1 MNYTEEEKEVLD
13 AIKIVRAYIK
23 NNLVFVGEVK
33 LDDMLFNLQEEIIG
47 KAEFR
52 WLVIYGVGLTPSNY
66 QDNAA

>member
-23 NNLVFVGEVK
+23 NNLVFVGEAK
-33 LDDMLFNLQEEIIG
+33 LDDILFNLQEEVIG

-52 WLVIYGVGLTPSNY
+52 
-66 QDNAA
+66 

>member
-23 NNLVFVGEVK
+23 NNLVFVGEAK
-33 LDDMLFNLQEEIIG
+33 LDDMLFNLQEEVIG

-52 WLVIYGVGLTPSNY
+52 
-66 QDNAA
+66 

>member
-1 MNYTEEEKEVLD
+1 MNYTEEEKEALE

-52 WLVIYGVGLTPSNY
+52 
-66 QDNAA
+66 

>member
-23 NNLVFVGEVK
+23 NNLVFVGEAK
-33 LDDMLFNLQEEIIG
+33 LEDMLFNLQEEVIG

-52 WLVIYGVGLTPSNY
+52 
-66 QDNAA
+66 

>member
-23 NNLVFVGEVK
+23 NNLVFVGEKK
-33 LDDMLFNLQEEIIG
+33 LDDILFNLQEEIIG

-52 WLVIYGVGLTPSNY
+52 
-66 QDNAA
+66 

>member
-52 WLVIYGVGLTPSNY
+52 
-66 QDNAA
+66 

>member
-1 MNYTEEEKEVLD
+1 MNYTEEEKETLD
-13 AIKIVRAYIK
+13 AIKIIRAYIK

>member
-1 MNYTEEEKEVLD
+1 MNYTEEEKKVLD

-33 LDDMLFNLQEEIIG
+33 LDDILFNLQEELIG

-52 WLVIYGVGLTPSNY
+52 
-66 QDNAA
+66 

>member
-1 MNYTEEEKEVLD
+1 MNYTEEEKEILD
-13 AIKIVRAYIK
+13 AIKIIRAYIK

-52 WLVIYGVGLTPSNY
+52 
-66 QDNAA
+66 